1 MQMQNPILLGR
12 TRIATPKSLCLTVES
27 SREVSRAEADELQVK
42 LQSCSA
48 ADSLPLPIKA
58 IWLAVAKAVP
68 SPSDLSDSS
77 LHFEDLQRKEKKP
90 KSCFLRGNSC
100 SFLPGEHGAAV
111 THAFIILASRH
122 RPTVATMCR
131 LGENPCRSPRVR
143 VMSAP
148 ALASPS
154 FPDSKFKA

>member
-1 MQMQNPILLGR
+1 M
-12 TRIATPKSLCLTVES
+12 
-27 SREVSRAEADELQVK
+27 SRAEADELQVK

-77 LHFEDLQRKEKKP
+77 LHFEDLQRK
-90 KSCFLRGNSC
+90 KSYFLQGNSC
-100 SFLPGEHGAAV
+100 SFLPGERRAAV

-131 LGENPCRSPRVR
+131 LKENLRCSPRVR

-148 ALASPS
+148 ALASPG